1 MSEIEYPSSL
11 IYLVGELC
19 IESKTLQRNLIEDNN
34 KSSPMVINVTE
45 SKLSVSFSNI
55 MAIKS
60 GSDVNL
66 LGSDNFIKEESRD
79 KFCE

>member
-11 IYLVGELC
+11 IYPVGELC
-19 IESKTLQRNLIEDNN
+19 TKSKTLQRNLIEDNN

-45 SKLSVSFSNI
+45 SKLSASFSNI
-55 MAIKS
+55 MPIES
-60 GSDVNL
+60 GSDVNI
-66 LGSDNFIKEESRD
+66 LGIDNFIKEESRD